1 MKLFSRKSLVAAVTS
16 AALVSGVLVAPA
28 NAETQTPSQADVN
41 ATQEATEDDSSNEE
55 SNTGE
60 GEDNTGG
67 ENVGDGD
74 DTDGET
80 NDDSDDNTPEP
91 EEGSSEGFFG
101 GSSDDDGKV
110 DPGQIRDWVAV
121 FTAIIGALSTVF
133 VFMERNFN

>member
-55 SNTGE
+55 SNTG
-60 GEDNTGG
+60 D